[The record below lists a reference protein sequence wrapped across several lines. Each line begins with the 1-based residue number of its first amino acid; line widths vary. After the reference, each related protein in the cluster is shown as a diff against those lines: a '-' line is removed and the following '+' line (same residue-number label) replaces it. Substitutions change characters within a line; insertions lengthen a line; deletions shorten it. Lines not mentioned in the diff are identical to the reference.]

1 MHILIKDPAQRRGFL
16 FSVSNH
22 RWVVSVKKQKLLI
35 VYQKLL
41 QEITMRFLLALTV
54 QVFTRQILSHPV
66 HVLVFI

>member
-22 RWVVSVKKQKLLI
+22 RWVVSIKKQKLLI

-41 QEITMRFLLALTV
+41 QEITMRF
-54 QVFTRQILSHPV
+54 
-66 HVLVFI
+66 